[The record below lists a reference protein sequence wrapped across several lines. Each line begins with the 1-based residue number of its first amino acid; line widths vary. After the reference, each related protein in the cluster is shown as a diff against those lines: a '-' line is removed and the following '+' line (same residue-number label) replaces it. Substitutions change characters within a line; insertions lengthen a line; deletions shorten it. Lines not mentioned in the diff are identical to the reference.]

1 MKPPL
6 KRLITAALSLFL
18 FFACSAHSRQSN
30 PSVIS
35 QVTQWKH
42 EWSRGAVFYELFVRS
57 FQDSNGDGIGDI
69 NGLISRLDYLN
80 DGKPN
85 SGNDLEVDALWLMP
99 VFKSPSYHGYDTSDY
114 RHINPDYGTDE
125 DFTRLLQ
132 EAHKRG
138 IKILVDFVM
147 NHSSSQNPWFLD
159 SASSAS
165 SSKRSWYVWRAED
178 PGWKQPWNLNY
189 PTWYLNN
196 GAYYYGVFWSG
207 MPDLNF
213 RTPAVRKEF
222 KDLATY
228 WMSRG
233 VDGFR
238 LDATRYLIETG
249 PGPGQADTPETH
261 QWLKEFSAYVRSNYP
276 QTTLV
281 AENWTET
288 PIIAQ
293 YFGST
298 NQVLWGD
305 EIPMNFDFPLSDT
318 ILDGLKAG
326 KAENIAA
333 KILDVQSK
341 YPAGIN
347 DAPFLT
353 NHDQVRLATQLQNR
367 QPLLRSAASIL
378 LTLPGAPFLYY
389 GEEVG
394 IQNGPAGGDEAKRTP
409 MPWDN
414 GPGGGF
420 TTAMNPWYAFAPG
433 RDSANVAEQIDN
445 PSSLLSHYRKL
456 IRLRASSQALA
467 HGSIE
472 VLTSPSITSPILA
485 YLRKSN
491 DQLVL
496 VAHNIGGSFMS
507 AGPYRINAN
516 SAKPL
521 FTSGTMPNPSGTSG
535 QWNLSMPPNSSGVW
549 EMK

>member
-1 MKPPL
+1 MSSPWTKFLTP
-6 KRLITAALSLFL
+6 ALSLLL
-18 FFACSAHSRQSN
+18 FFSCSAHSRQSN
-30 PSVIS
+30 PAVINE
-35 QVTQWKH
+35 VMQWKH

-85 SGNDLEVDALWLMP
+85 SGTDLEVNALWLMP
-99 VFKSPSYHGYDTSDY
+99 VFKSPSYHGYDTTDY
-114 RHINPDYGTDE
+114 RHINPEYGTDD
-125 DFTRLLQ
+125 DFVRLLQ

-138 IKILVDFVM
+138 IKILIDFVM
-147 NHSSSQNPWFLD
+147 NHSSSENAWFLD
-159 SASSAS
+159 SSSSAS
-165 SSKRSWYVWRAED
+165 SPKRNWYVWSTSN
-178 PGWKQPWNLNY
+178 PGWGQPWNANS
-189 PTWYLNN
+189 PTWHFKN

-228 WMSRG
+228 WLNKG
-233 VDGFR
+233 LDGFR

-249 PGPGQADTPETH
+249 PGPSQADTPETH
-261 QWLKEFSAYVRSNYP
+261 QWLKEFSAQIRNNHP
-276 QTTLV
+276 QATLV
-281 AENWTET
+281 GENWTET

-298 NQVLWGD
+298 KEVLWGD
-305 EIPMNFDFPLSDT
+305 ELPMNFDFPLSDR
-318 ILDGLKAG
+318 ILEGLKTG

-333 KILDVQSK
+333 KIMQVKSM
-341 YPAGIN
+341 YPAGVN

-353 NHDQVRLATQLQNR
+353 NHDQVRLATQLQNN
-367 QPLLRSAASIL
+367 QQKLRSASSIL
-378 LTLPGAPFLYY
+378 LTLPGSPFLYY
-389 GEEVG
+389 GEEIG
-394 IQNGPAGGDEAKRTP
+394 IQNGPVPGDEAKRTP

-420 TTAMNPWYAFAPG
+420 TTSMNPWYAFAPG
-433 RDSANVAEQIDN
+433 RDSANVAAQIDN
-445 PSSLLSHYRKL
+445 PASLLSHYRNL
-456 IRLRASSQALA
+456 IRLRADSKALS

-472 VLTSPSITSPILA
+472 VLTSSSMSASVLA
-485 YLRKSN
+485 YLRRSN

-496 VAHNIGGSFMS
+496 VAHNLSGAFAS
-507 AGPYRINAN
+507 AGPYRINAML
-516 SAKPL
+516 AKSL
-521 FTSGTMPNPSGTSG
+521 FTTGTIPPPSGTSG
-535 QWNLSMPPNSSGVW
+535 QWNLSIPPHSSGVW